1 MEEQNRTGV
10 ANYVKDIAGLLE
22 PWMVGWPVRRIVQSG
37 DVERGKLHQIA
48 HREDPAVDLED
59 VGALVESEFGC
70 EHPTMHRGH
79 SLHHF
84 EPHDRRQ
91 TALTLFSLHARED
104 VLGVFFGPLGVCF
117 ARDAEK
123 LAL

>member
-22 PWMVGWPVRRIVQSG
+22 PWMVGRPVRRIVQSG
-37 DVERGKLHQIA
+37 DIERGKLHQIA

-70 EHPTMHRGH
+70 EHPTMHRVP
-79 SLHHF
+79 SPHHF
-84 EPHDRRQ
+84 EPHDRREAA
-91 TALTLFSLHARED
+91 TRRFSL
-104 VLGVFFGPLGVCF
+104 
-117 ARDAEK
+117 
-123 LAL
+123 